1 MGAERRTG
9 VNASRRPR
17 TPRSRVSPGQ
27 TREAA
32 AAKFR
37 LHKRAWALGMTDA
50 DVSLP
55 LKPPAEP
62 QTSAELDAVM
72 SWIRAWETAGAQLP
86 EHVHLDWVSRRWRT
100 WGRQQ
105 LPVRLRLT
113 TPEAVAAWAGQ
124 LREWRRLTH
133 AADMLAQWAQGAVP
147 LPVLRRVLGAAA
159 ELNSDDHE
167 RLLAVLTWL
176 RENPQSG
183 LFIRELPI
191 VGIDSKWLETH
202 RGIVSPIITSLTG
215 ESSLGFRTAEPR
227 IRVRLLGTDRRPHL
241 LAGLR
246 DVEAPASEVA
256 QLPVRPKLVIVTENL
271 ASFLALPADG
281 RWGDAVAVFN
291 PGYSASV
298 AARLPW
304 LSGARVLYW
313 GDIDTHGFGILNRF
327 RTHCPHTESVL
338 MDRRTLADFRHLAG
352 TEPAPLRV
360 APHHLET
367 LTAAERDM
375 VTQLHASGFP
385 RVEQERIEWSAVLTA
400 IDAAAARR
408 FS

>member
-1 MGAERRTG
+1 MSVRRRSSGA
-9 VNASRRPR
+9 
-17 TPRSRVSPGQ
+17 RSMVSPGQ
-27 TREAA
+27 AREAV

-37 LHKRAWALGMTDA
+37 LHKRAWALGMAEA

-62 QTSAELDAVM
+62 QTTAKLDAVM
-72 SWIRAWETAGAQLP
+72 SWIRAWETASTQLP
-86 EHVHLDWVSRRWRT
+86 ERAHLEWASRRWRT
-100 WGRQQ
+100 WGRQR

-113 TPEAVAAWAGQ
+113 SPQAVAAWTGQ
-124 LREWRRLTH
+124 LREWRRLTS
-133 AADMLAQWAQGAVP
+133 AAGMLVQWAQDTVP

-159 ELNSDDHE
+159 ELNADDHE

-176 RENPQSG
+176 RENPRSG

-191 VGIDSKWLETH
+191 IGIDSKWLETH

-227 IRVRLLGTDRRPHL
+227 IRVRLLGGYDSRSHL

-246 DVEAPASEVA
+246 DVEAPASEIA

-281 RWGDAVAVFN
+281 RWGDAVVVFN

-304 LSGARVLYW
+304 LAGARVLYW

-327 RTHCPHTESVL
+327 RTHCQHTKSVL
-338 MDRRTLADFRHLAG
+338 MDSRTLNDFRHLAG

-360 APHHLET
+360 APEHLET
-367 LTAAERDM
+367 LTAGEREM
-375 VTQLHASGFP
+375 AAQLHASDFP
-385 RVEQERIEWSAVLTA
+385 RLEQERIEWSYVLTA
-400 IDAAAARR
+400 IDAAA
-408 FS
+408 SLPPS

>member
-1 MGAERRTG
+1 M
-9 VNASRRPR
+9 
-17 TPRSRVSPGQ
+17 VSPDQ
-27 TREAA
+27 AREAV

-37 LHKRAWALGMTDA
+37 LHKRAWALGMADA

-62 QTSAELDAVM
+62 QTSAKLDAVM
-72 SWIRAWETAGAQLP
+72 SWIRAWEAAGAQLP
-86 EHVHLDWVSRRWRT
+86 EHAHLDWASRRWRT
-100 WGRQQ
+100 WGRQR

-113 TPEAVAAWAGQ
+113 TPEAVAAWADQ
-124 LREWRRLTH
+124 LREWRRLTR
-133 AADMLAQWAQGAVP
+133 AADMLAQWAQDAVP
-147 LPVLRRVLGAAA
+147 LTVLRRVLGAAA
-159 ELNSDDHE
+159 ELSADDHQ

-176 RENPQSG
+176 RENPRSG

-191 VGIDSKWLETH
+191 VGVDSKWLETH
-202 RGIVSPIITSLTG
+202 RGVVSPIITSLTG
-215 ESSLGFRTAEPR
+215 ENSLGFRTAEPR
-227 IRVRLLGTDRRPHL
+227 IRVRLLGTGDRPHL
-241 LAGLR
+241 FAGLR
-246 DVEAPASEVA
+246 DIEAPASEIA

-271 ASFLALPADG
+271 ASFLALPAHG

-338 MDRRTLADFRHLAG
+338 MDSRTLIDFLHLAG

-360 APHHLET
+360 APEHLET
-367 LTAAERDM
+367 LTAGEREM
-375 VTQLHASGFP
+375 AAQLHASGFP
-385 RVEQERIEWSAVLTA
+385 RLEQERIEWSYVLTA
-400 IDAAAARR
+400 IDATAAR
-408 FS
+408 SLS

>member
-1 MGAERRTG
+1 M
-9 VNASRRPR
+9 
-17 TPRSRVSPGQ
+17 VSPDQ
-27 TREAA
+27 AREAV

-37 LHKRAWALGMTDA
+37 LHKRAWALGMADA

-62 QTSAELDAVM
+62 QTSAKLDAVM
-72 SWIRAWETAGAQLP
+72 SWIRAWEAAGAQLP
-86 EHVHLDWVSRRWRT
+86 EHAHLDWASRRWRT
-100 WGRQQ
+100 WGRQR

-113 TPEAVAAWAGQ
+113 TPEAVAAWADQ
-124 LREWRRLTH
+124 LREWRRLTR
-133 AADMLAQWAQGAVP
+133 AADMLAQWAQDAVP
-147 LPVLRRVLGAAA
+147 LTVLRRVLGATA
-159 ELNSDDHE
+159 ELSADDHQ

-176 RENPQSG
+176 RENPRSG

-191 VGIDSKWLETH
+191 VGVDSKWLETH
-202 RGIVSPIITSLTG
+202 RGVVSPIITSLTG
-215 ESSLGFRTAEPR
+215 EDSLGFRTAEPR
-227 IRVRLLGTDRRPHL
+227 IRVRLLGTGDRPHL
-241 LAGLR
+241 FAGLR
-246 DVEAPASEVA
+246 DIEAPASEIA

-271 ASFLALPADG
+271 ASFLALPAHG

-338 MDRRTLADFRHLAG
+338 MDSRTLIDFQHLAG

-360 APHHLET
+360 APEHLEI
-367 LTAAERDM
+367 LTAGEREM
-375 VTQLHASGFP
+375 AAQLHASGFP
-385 RVEQERIEWSAVLTA
+385 RLEQERIEWSYVLTA
-400 IDAAAARR
+400 IDATAAR
-408 FS
+408 SLS